1 MEGVIFGLSLLFI
14 IIIFDKTFTLYTERN
29 YYIDELDNCKREN
42 ERLMLRIKAYK
53 INESY
58 QKYMYKNKEKNIH
71 NNDIKEAVK
80 YAMKKSHPDNGGSSD
95 EFNKFRELYN
105 KIK

>member
-1 MEGVIFGLSLLFI
+1 MEMI
-14 IIIFDKTFTLYTERN
+14 IIGFLIIINVFFIGIIISKNIDVEFYEERCALFLKE
-29 YYIDELDNCKREN
+29 ISK
-42 ERLMLRIKAYK
+42 LRIEL
-53 INESY
+53 IME
-58 QKYMYKNKEKNIH
+58 QTKNNHQNIY

>member
-1 MEGVIFGLSLLFI
+1 METVIGFLIVVNCFLIGI
-14 IIIFDKTFTLYTERN
+14 IISIKIDSGTYEDICQLYLKE
-29 YYIDELDNCKREN
+29 IVE
-42 ERLMLRIKAYK
+42 LRIKLTTEQ
-53 INESY
+53 I
-58 QKYMYKNKEKNIH
+58 KNKHQNNSQNIY

-80 YAMKKSHPDNGGSSD
+80 YAMKKSHPNNGGSSD

>member
-1 MEGVIFGLSLLFI
+1 MIEI
-14 IIIFDKTFTLYTERN
+14 
-29 YYIDELDNCKREN
+29 
-42 ERLMLRIKAYK
+42 ERLNTQIRRYEIERSYK
-53 INESY
+53 
-58 QKYMYKNKEKNIH
+58 KYMYQNKEKNIH

>member
-1 MEGVIFGLSLLFI
+1 MNI
-14 IIIFDKTFTLYTERN
+14 IIGFLIIINVFLIGIIISIKIDSDIYKDKCQLYLKE
-29 YYIDELDNCKREN
+29 IAE
-42 ERLMLRIKAYK
+42 LRIKLTM
-53 INESY
+53 E
-58 QKYMYKNKEKNIH
+58 QTKNKHQNNSQNIY
-71 NNDIKEAVK
+71 NSDIKEAVK